1 MIKIVAKPYSTT
13 QYHPCLQQHKEKK
26 QKKSLACKIIEY
38 MNSWLWK
45 VEKLGKANDCQLMF
59 ASSK

>member
-1 MIKIVAKPYSTT
+1 
-13 QYHPCLQQHKEKK
+13 LQQHKEKK